1 LKYSLK
7 DIAAHVGGEVRGD
20 ESLMLEGLA
29 TLKSAGPLQIS
40 FLANAAYEEDLKVTQ
55 AGAVLVTEATVANAP
70 CSAIVVPNAYLAF
83 ALVTELFDKTPQPQ
97 DGIHPNANVASS
109 AILGENVSVG
119 AGASI
124 GEGSVIGSNTVIG
137 ENSVIADNVKLGEN
151 CTIAPLVSIYH
162 GCVLGDRVRVHSG
175 TVIGADGFGFAPVDN
190 AWLRIRQLGGVTIG
204 HDVDIG
210 ANTTIDRGALDD
222 TIIEDYVIID
232 NLVQIAHNVKIGS
245 GTAIAG
251 CTGVAGSTT
260 IGKNCTLAG
269 GVGVVGHIEICDR
282 VHVTGMTMVTKS
294 ITQAGAYSS
303 GTPMSDT
310 KTWKRNAVR
319 FNQLNDLAKAV
330 KKLSS

>member
-20 ESLMLEGLA
+20 ESLMIEGLA

-40 FLANAAYEEDLKVTQ
+40 FLANAAYQDDLKTTN
-55 AGAVLVTEATVANAP
+55 AGAVLVAESAAADAP
-70 CSAIVVPNAYLAF
+70 CAAIVVPNAYLAF
-83 ALVTELFDKTPQPQ
+83 ALTTELFDRTPQPKV
-97 DGIHPNANVASS
+97 GIHPSANVASS
-109 AILGENVSVG
+109 AILGENVSID
-119 AGASI
+119 AGVSI
-124 GEGSVIGSNTVIG
+124 GEGVVIGSHTTIGANSVIG
-137 ENSVIADNVKLGEN
+137 DNVKLGES

-162 GCVLGDRVRVHSG
+162 GSVLADRVRIHSG
-175 TVIGADGFGFAPVDN
+175 SVIGADGFGFAPVDN
-190 AWLRIRQLGGVTIG
+190 GWLRIRQLGGVVIG

-222 TIIEDYVIID
+222 TIIGDYVIID

-251 CTGVAGSTT
+251 CTGIAGSST

-269 GVGVVGHIEICDR
+269 GVGVVGHIEICDG

-294 ITQAGAYSS
+294 ITQPGAYSS

-319 FNQLNDLAKAV
+319 FNQLNDLAKTV